1 MESTRQTTTTITLS
15 REHCNP
21 CQFIFPQEFEEKI
34 EISSSVKTLKTI
46 LGGINLE
53 KYKPKHDCRG
63 RKGYEYRPMMESIL
77 YAYSL
82 GIYSVRKIEEA
93 MKNDIRF
100 IWLSG
105 DIHPSYKTI
114 SQFINYQ
121 IGENAEAIFK
131 ELNDVIEGED
141 DIDVNTIYIDGTKL
155 EANATK
161 FSFVWKKATMKY
173 QEKLMKKMSKD
184 LVELDE
190 FFKECNIGIH
200 YLIKDVY
207 QVEDF
212 IEVYESLDK
221 IRNNV
226 DSIFIYGK
234 GHRKNEF
241 QKWYEIFEGYKNKA
255 LEYSE
260 KIRIC
265 GKRNSYSKTDHD
277 ATMMHG
283 KEDYYNKTGI
293 FKAYYNVQVGVSN
306 EYIRLIGVY
315 QDCNDLR
322 TFKPFL
328 EDYHRLYQHYP
339 KYPVC
344 DAGYGS
350 YENYMYC
357 LTHHMELVQKY
368 NTFAQEQEGKTKQHF
383 TIDEGG
389 NYRCPQGHLFEY
401 IKDTES
407 VKYGVYQVKQ
417 CFVCH
422 ACNECPMNEKC
433 AKGKREKS
441 LSINIVYEEMKQVVQ
456 KNLTSDLGIQQRVR
470 RSIEAEG
477 AFGIIKQDWD
487 YRRIHR
493 RGMRDV
499 KLEMFLV
506 ALGFNIKKFHQKTV
520 VRKSKTMN

>member
-1 MESTRQTTTTITLS
+1 METRMNTTHTITLKQDY
-15 REHCNP
+15 CIP
-21 CQFIFPQEFEEKI
+21 CQFIFPQEFENLI
-34 EISSSVKTLKTI
+34 ENSSSVKTLKTI

-53 KYKPKHDCRG
+53 KYKPKHETRG

-77 YAYSL
+77 YAYTL

-114 SQFINYQ
+114 SEFIKYQ
-121 IGENAEAIFK
+121 IGKNAETIFK
-131 ELNDVIEGED
+131 ELNDVIEAED
-141 DIDVNTIYIDGTKL
+141 DIDVNTIYIDGTKI

-161 FSFVWKKATMKY
+161 FSFVWKKATQKY
-173 QEKLMKKMSKD
+173 QEKLMVKMSKD
-184 LVELDE
+184 IVELDE

-200 YLIKDVY
+200 YLVKDFY

-212 IEVYESLDK
+212 IEVFNSLDK
-221 IRNNV
+221 IHQNV
-226 DSIFIYGK
+226 DSIFTYGK

-241 QKWYEIFEGYKNKA
+241 QKWYETFESYKNKA
-255 LEYSE
+255 MEYSE

-265 GKRNSYSKTDHD
+265 GNRNSYSKTDHD

-293 FKAYYNVQVGVSN
+293 FKAYYNIQVGVSN

-315 QDCNDLR
+315 QDSNDLR
-322 TFKPFL
+322 TFKPFM
-328 EDYHRLYQHYP
+328 EDYNRLYQHYP
-339 KYPVC
+339 IYPVG

-350 YENYMYC
+350 YENYIYC
-357 LTHHMELVQKY
+357 ISNHMELVQKY
-368 NTFAQEQEGKTKQHF
+368 NTFSQDKEGKEKVRYQVTK
-383 TIDEGG
+383 EGKMV
-389 NYRCPQGHLFEY
+389 CPKGHEFIY
-401 IKDTES
+401 NRDTES
-407 VKYGVYQVKQ
+407 IRYGVYKIVQNY
-417 CFVCH
+417 VCTR
-422 ACNECPMNEKC
+422 CKDCPIKSTCTKEKDS
-433 AKGKREKS
+433 KS
-441 LSINIVYEEMKQVVQ
+441 LAINVVYEEMKQVVQ
-456 KNLTSDLGIQQRVR
+456 DNLNSDLGIQQRVR

-493 RGMRDV
+493 RGIDNV
-499 KLEMFLV
+499 KLEMFLI
-506 ALGFNIKKFHQKTV
+506 AIGFNMKKFHQRMV
-520 VRKSKTMN
+520 IRKSKIMN

>member
-1 MESTRQTTTTITLS
+1 MESTRQTNTTITLS

-131 ELNDVIEGED
+131 ELNDVIEVQD

-161 FSFVWKKATMKY
+161 FSFVWKKATKKY

-190 FFKECNIGIH
+190 FFKECNIGNH
-200 YLIKDVY
+200 FLVKDFY

-212 IEVYESLDK
+212 IEVHESLDK
-221 IRNNV
+221 IRRNV
-226 DSIFIYGK
+226 DSVFAEGR
-234 GHRKNEF
+234 GHKKNEF
-241 QKWYEIFEGYKNKA
+241 QKRYETFEEYKKKA
-255 LEYSE
+255 LDYSE

-293 FKAYYNVQVGVSN
+293 FRAYYNVQIGVSN
-306 EYIRLIGVY
+306 EYIRCIGVY
-315 QDCNDLR
+315 QDCNDIN
-322 TFKPFL
+322 PFQPFM
-328 EDYHRLYQHYP
+328 EDYRRLYDSYP
-339 KYPVC
+339 TYPVA

-350 YENYMYC
+350 YENYMFC

-368 NTFAQEQEGKTKQHF
+368 NTFAQDKEGSKKKRF
-383 TIDEGG
+383 TVDGEG
-389 NYRCPQGHLFEY
+389 NYRCPQGNIFEY
-401 IKDTES
+401 SHDTES
-407 VKYGVYQVKQ
+407 VKNGIVQIKQ
-417 CFVCH
+417 NYVCH
-422 ACNECPMNEKC
+422 ECNECPIKEQCTK
-433 AKGKREKS
+433 AKNGRT
-441 LSINIVYEEMKQVVQ
+441 LSINVVYEEMKQVVQ
-456 KNLTSDLGIQQRVR
+456 KNLNSDLGIQQRIR

-493 RGMRDV
+493 RGMKGV

-506 ALGFNIKKFHQKTV
+506 AIGFNIKKFHQKTV

>member
-1 MESTRQTTTTITLS
+1 MESTRQTNTTITS
-15 REHCNP
+15 KQDYCIP
-21 CQFIFPQEFEEKI
+21 CQFIFPQEFEKKI
-34 EISSSVKTLKTI
+34 EKSNSVKTLKTI

-114 SQFINYQ
+114 SQFIKYQ
-121 IGENAEAIFK
+121 IGENVEAIFK
-131 ELNDVIEGED
+131 EINDVIEAED

-161 FSFVWKKATMKY
+161 FSFVWKKATLKY

-184 LVELDE
+184 LIELDE
-190 FFKECNIGIH
+190 FFKECNIGVH
-200 YLIKDVY
+200 YFVKDFY
-207 QVEDF
+207 QVKDF
-212 IEVYESLDK
+212 IEVFNSLDK
-221 IRNNV
+221 IHQNV
-226 DSIFIYGK
+226 DRLFVQGK
-234 GHRKNEF
+234 RHRKNEF

-255 LEYSE
+255 IDYSE
-260 KIRIC
+260 KIKIC
-265 GKRNSYSKTDHD
+265 GNRNSYSKTDHD

-315 QDCNDLR
+315 QESNDLR

-339 KYPVC
+339 KYPVA

-350 YENYMYC
+350 YENYMFC

-368 NTFAQEQEGKTKQHF
+368 NTFTQDKEGKTKQRY
-383 TIDEGG
+383 TVDEEG
-389 NYRCPQGHLFEY
+389 NYYCAEGKRYEY
-401 IKDTES
+401 LGDIES
-407 VKYGVYQVKQ
+407 EKYGVYKIAQHYQ
-417 CFVCH
+417 CH
-422 ACNECPMNEKC
+422 ACNECT
-433 AKGKREKS
+433 KRETCTKAKDGKKIE
-441 LSINIVYEEMKQVVQ
+441 INVIYEEMKQVVQ
-456 KNLTSDLGIQQRVR
+456 NNLGSDLGIQQRVR

-477 AFGIIKQDWD
+477 AFG
-487 YRRIHR
+487 
-493 RGMRDV
+493 
-499 KLEMFLV
+499 
-506 ALGFNIKKFHQKTV
+506 FNIKKFHQKTV

>member
-1 MESTRQTTTTITLS
+1 MESTRQTNTTITL
-15 REHCNP
+15 RQDNCNP
-21 CQFIFPQEFEEKI
+21 CQFIFPQEFEKKI
-34 EISSSVKTLKTI
+34 ENSSSVKTLKMI

-53 KYKPKHDCRG
+53 KYKPRHDCRG

-82 GIYSVRKIEEA
+82 GIYSVRQIEEA

-114 SQFINYQ
+114 SQFIKYQ

-131 ELNDVIEGED
+131 EMNDVIEVED

-161 FSFVWKKATMKY
+161 FSFVWKKATKKY
-173 QEKLMKKMSKD
+173 QAKLMKKMSND
-184 LVELDE
+184 LVELNE

-200 YLIKDVY
+200 YLVKDVY

-212 IEVYESLDK
+212 VEVFESLNK
-221 IRNNV
+221 IRKNV
-226 DSIFIYGK
+226 DSVFAHGK

-241 QKWYEIFEGYKNKA
+241 QKWHETFEEYKKKA
-255 LEYSE
+255 VDYSE

-283 KEDYYNKTGI
+283 KEDYYSKTGI

-306 EYIRLIGVY
+306 EYIRLITVC
-315 QDCNDLR
+315 QECNDLG

-328 EDYHRLYQHYP
+328 EDYKRLYHHYP
-339 KYPVC
+339 KYPVA

-357 LTHHMELVQKY
+357 IKKKMELVQKY
-368 NTFAQEQEGKTKQHF
+368 NTFTQDKEGKTKKRF
-383 TIDEGG
+383 RMDDEG
-389 NYRCPQGHLFEY
+389 NYRCPEGKLFDY
-401 IKDTES
+401 VGDVES
-407 VKYGVYQVKQ
+407 EKAGIYKVTQNYQ
-417 CFVCH
+417 CH
-422 ACNECPMNEKC
+422 ACNECP
-433 AKGKREKS
+433 KREECTKS
-441 LSINIVYEEMKQVVQ
+441 KNGKTVTINIVYEEMKRVVQ
-456 KNLTSDLGIQQRVR
+456 ENLNSDLGIKQRVR

-493 RGMRDV
+493 RGMKDV

-506 ALGFNIKKFHQKTV
+506 AIGFNIKKFHQKTV
-520 VRKSKTMN
+520 IRKSKTMN